1 MGDMGFLDIILIVA
15 LVVGA
20 VALALYLLNKWS
32 YKKIDE
38 NQAMIERHGQT
49 ATIFVI
55 DKSSG
60 RLKEGMLPKAAMD
73 QMPMHSKILK
83 MYFVKAKVGPQ
94 IVTLICE
101 KNVYNALP
109 VKKNVKVEI
118 AGIYIS
124 AMHGM
129 KSKEEM
135 KELKKAKKS

>member
-1 MGDMGFLDIILIVA
+1 MGFLDIILIVA